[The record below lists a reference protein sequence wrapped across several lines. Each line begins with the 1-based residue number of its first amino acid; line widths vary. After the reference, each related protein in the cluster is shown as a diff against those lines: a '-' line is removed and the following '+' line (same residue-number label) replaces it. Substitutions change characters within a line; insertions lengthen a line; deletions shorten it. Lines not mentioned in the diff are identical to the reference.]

1 MINKKDWKRPA
12 AIILFVM
19 LLGGY
24 YEKLNVETQAMV
36 LPMVIFIAVAVVIA
50 RFKQLEYEMRSAQ
63 VTTHKI
69 TVQTLSVLDSNGKER
84 IAIAAAPEN
93 PALTFYDA
101 NHTPRATLD
110 LDHTEPTLKLEGGKG
125 SILIAFDKD
134 GLPNVTLQG
143 DTDEVIWSAP

>member
-1 MINKKDWKRPA
+1 MNKKDWKRPA

-63 VTTHKI
+63 ITTHKI
-69 TVQTLSVLDSNGKER
+69 TVQTLSVLDSNGNER
-84 IAIAAAPEN
+84 IAMAADPDN

-125 SILIAFDKD
+125 SILIAFDKE

-143 DTDEVIWSAP
+143 DTDEIIWSAP

>member
-1 MINKKDWKRPA
+1 MNKKDWKRTA

-36 LPMVIFIAVAVVIA
+36 LPMVIFIAVAVVVA

-63 VTTHKI
+63 ITTHKI
-69 TVQTLSVLDSNGKER
+69 TVQTLSVLDSNGNER
-84 IAIAAAPEN
+84 IAVAAEPDN

-101 NHTPRATLD
+101 NHTPRVTLD
-110 LDHTEPTLKLEGGKG
+110 LAHTEPTLKLEGGKG
-125 SILIAFDKD
+125 SILIAFDKE

>member
-1 MINKKDWKRPA
+1 MKKRDWKRPA
-12 AIILFVM
+12 AIVLFVM

-36 LPMVIFIAVAVVIA
+36 LPMVIFIAAAVVIA
-50 RFKQLEYEMRSAQ
+50 RFKQLEYEVRSAQ
-63 VTTHKI
+63 IFTHKI
-69 TVQTLSVLDSNGKER
+69 TVQTLSVLDSNGNER
-84 IAIAAAPEN
+84 IVIAAVPEN
-93 PALTFYDA
+93 PALTFYDE

-110 LDHTEPTLKLEGGKG
+110 LAHTEPTLKLEGGKG
-125 SILIAFDKD
+125 SILIAFDKE

>member
-1 MINKKDWKRPA
+1 MNKRDWKRPA
-12 AIILFVM
+12 AVILFVM

-24 YEKLNVETQAMV
+24 YERLNVEAQAMV
-36 LPMVIFIAVAVVIA
+36 LPMVIFIAAAVVMT
-50 RFKQLEYEMRSAQ
+50 RFKQLEYEVRSAQ

-84 IAIAAAPEN
+84 IAIAADPEN

-110 LDHTEPTLKLEGGKG
+110 LAHTEPTLKLEGGKG

-143 DTDEVIWSAP
+143 DTDETIWSAP

>member
-1 MINKKDWKRPA
+1 MNKRDWKRPA

-24 YEKLNVETQAMV
+24 YERLNVEAQAMV

-69 TVQTLSVLDSNGKER
+69 TVQTLSVLDDNGKER
-84 IAIAAAPEN
+84 ITIAASPEN
-93 PALTFYDA
+93 PVLTFYDE

-110 LDHTEPTLKLEGGKG
+110 LAHTEPKLKLEGGKG
-125 SILIAFDKD
+125 SILITFDKE
-134 GLPNVTLQG
+134 GLPNVTLKD
-143 DTDEVIWSAP
+143 DTEEIIWSAP

>member
-1 MINKKDWKRPA
+1 MNKKDWKRPA
-12 AIILFVM
+12 VIILFVM

-36 LPMVIFIAVAVVIA
+36 LPMVIFIAAAVVIA
-50 RFKQLEYEMRSAQ
+50 RFKQLEYEVRSAQ

-93 PALTFYDA
+93 PTLTFYDA

-110 LDHTEPTLKLEGGKG
+110 LAHTEPTLKLEGVKG
-125 SILIAFDKD
+125 SILIAFDKE

>member
-1 MINKKDWKRPA
+1 MNKKDWKRTA

-36 LPMVIFIAVAVVIA
+36 LPMVIFIAVAVVVA

-63 VTTHKI
+63 ITTHKI
-69 TVQTLSVLDSNGKER
+69 TVQTLSVLDSNGNER
-84 IAIAAAPEN
+84 IAVAADPDN

-125 SILIAFDKD
+125 SILIAFDKE

>member
-1 MINKKDWKRPA
+1 MNKRDWKRPA
-12 AIILFVM
+12 AVILFVM

-24 YEKLNVETQAMV
+24 YERLNVEAQAMV
-36 LPMVIFIAVAVVIA
+36 LPMVIFIAAAIVIA
-50 RFKQLEYEMRSAQ
+50 RFKQLEHEMRSAQ

-69 TVQTLSVLDSNGKER
+69 TVQTLSVLDSNGNER

-110 LDHTEPTLKLEGGKG
+110 LAHTEPTLKLEGSKG

-143 DTDEVIWSAP
+143 DTDEVLWSAP

>member
-1 MINKKDWKRPA
+1 MKKRDWKRPA
-12 AIILFVM
+12 AIVLFVM

-36 LPMVIFIAVAVVIA
+36 LPMVIFIAAAVVIA
-50 RFKQLEYEMRSAQ
+50 RFKQLEYEVRSAQ
-63 VTTHKI
+63 IFTHKI

-84 IAIAAAPEN
+84 IAIAADPEN
-93 PALTFYDA
+93 PTLTFYDA

-110 LDHTEPTLKLEGGKG
+110 LAHTEPTLKLEGGKG
-125 SILIAFDKD
+125 SILIAFDKE

>member
-1 MINKKDWKRPA
+1 MNKKDWKRPA
-12 AIILFVM
+12 AVILFVM

-24 YEKLNVETQAMV
+24 YERLNVEAQAMV
-36 LPMVIFIAVAVVIA
+36 LPMVIFIATAVVIA

-63 VTTHKI
+63 ITTHKI

-84 IAIAAAPEN
+84 ITIAAAPEN
-93 PALTFYDA
+93 PALTFYDE

-110 LDHTEPTLKLEGGKG
+110 LAHTEPTLKLEGSKG
-125 SILIAFDKD
+125 SILIAFDKE

-143 DTDEVIWSAP
+143 DTGEIIWSAP

>member
-1 MINKKDWKRPA
+1 MNKKDWKKPA

-24 YEKLNVETQAMV
+24 YQKLNVEAQAMV
-36 LPMVIFIAVAVVIA
+36 LPMVIFIAAAVVIA
-50 RFKQLEYEMRSAQ
+50 RFKQLEYEIRSAQ

-69 TVQTLSVLDSNGKER
+69 TVQTLSVLDSNGNER
-84 IAIAAAPEN
+84 ITIDAASEN

-110 LDHTEPTLKLEGGKG
+110 LAHTEPTLKLEGAKG
-125 SILIAFDKD
+125 SILIAFDKT

>member
-1 MINKKDWKRPA
+1 MMNKKDWKRPA
-12 AIILFVM
+12 AIILFIM

-36 LPMVIFIAVAVVIA
+36 LPMVIFIAVAVVVA

-63 VTTHKI
+63 ITTHKI
-69 TVQTLSVLDSNGKER
+69 TVQTLSVLDSNGNER
-84 IAIAAAPEN
+84 IAMAADPEN

-125 SILIAFDKD
+125 SILIAFDKE

>member
-1 MINKKDWKRPA
+1 MMNKKDWKRPA

-36 LPMVIFIAVAVVIA
+36 LPMVIFIAVAVVVA

-63 VTTHKI
+63 ITTHKI
-69 TVQTLSVLDSNGKER
+69 TVQTLSVLDSNGNER
-84 IAIAAAPEN
+84 IAMAAEPDN

-125 SILIAFDKD
+125 SILIAFDKE

>member
-1 MINKKDWKRPA
+1 MKKKDWKRPA

-36 LPMVIFIAVAVVIA
+36 LPMVIFIVA

-69 TVQTLSVLDSNGKER
+69 TVQTLSVLDSNGNER
-84 IAIAAAPEN
+84 ITVAADPDN

-125 SILIAFDKD
+125 SILIAFDKE

>member
-1 MINKKDWKRPA
+1 MNKRDWKRPA

-24 YEKLNVETQAMV
+24 YERLNVEAQAMV

-69 TVQTLSVLDSNGKER
+69 TVQTLSVLDDNGKER
-84 IAIAAAPEN
+84 ITIAASPEN
-93 PALTFYDA
+93 PVLTFYDE

-110 LDHTEPTLKLEGGKG
+110 LAHTEPKLKLEGGKG
-125 SILIAFDKD
+125 SILIAFDKE

-143 DTDEVIWSAP
+143 DTDEIIWSAP

>member
-1 MINKKDWKRPA
+1 MNKRDWKRPA

-36 LPMVIFIAVAVVIA
+36 LPMVIFIAAAVVIA
-50 RFKQLEYEMRSAQ
+50 RFKQLEYEVRSAQ

-69 TVQTLSVLDSNGKER
+69 TVQTLSVLDSNGIER

-110 LDHTEPTLKLEGGKG
+110 LTHTEPTLKLEGGKG

-143 DTDEVIWSAP
+143 DTDEVLWSAP

>member
-1 MINKKDWKRPA
+1 MNKKDWKRPA
-12 AIILFVM
+12 AVILFVM

-63 VTTHKI
+63 ITTHKI
-69 TVQTLSVLDSNGKER
+69 TVQTLSVLDSNGNER
-84 IAIAAAPEN
+84 IAIAADPEN

-101 NHTPRATLD
+101 NHTPRVTMD
-110 LDHTEPTLKLEGGKG
+110 LAHTEPTLKLEGGQG
-125 SILIAFDKD
+125 SILIAFDKE
-134 GLPNVTLQG
+134 GLPHVTLQG

>member
-1 MINKKDWKRPA
+1 MNKKDWKRPA

-36 LPMVIFIAVAVVIA
+36 LPMVIFIAVAVVVA

-63 VTTHKI
+63 ITTHKI
-69 TVQTLSVLDSNGKER
+69 TVQTLSVLDSNGNER
-84 IAIAAAPEN
+84 IAVAADPDN

-125 SILIAFDKD
+125 SILIAFDKE